1 MPAYLTGRY
10 EEHFWRFGIEA
21 GEAAVTLAKARRPS
35 KFSSRREMSHKIKII
50 VLTAVFMLSA
60 STVVFA
66 QPKATDQPPA
76 DNPSGSVAQ
85 PQGETGPIV
94 TKSGGAPA
102 SSPQGESPGG
112 MQSAPKGATEVIKTD
127 NGGVPEGTPKN

>member
-1 MPAYLTGRY
+1 M
-10 EEHFWRFGIEA
+10 
-21 GEAAVTLAKARRPS
+21 
-35 KFSSRREMSHKIKII
+35 SRKIKIT
-50 VLTAVFMLSA
+50 VLTAAFTLSA

-66 QPKATDQPPA
+66 QSKPTDQPPA

-94 TKSGGAPA
+94 TKPGGAPA

-112 MQSAPKGATEVIKTD
+112 MQSAPKGSSEVIKTD
-127 NGGVPEGTPKN
+127 NNGVPEGTPKH

>member
-1 MPAYLTGRY
+1 
-10 EEHFWRFGIEA
+10 
-21 GEAAVTLAKARRPS
+21 
-35 KFSSRREMSHKIKII
+35 MSQKMRIV

-60 STVVFA
+60 SVAFG
-66 QPKATDQPPA
+66 QSKPIDQPPA
-76 DNPSGSVAQ
+76 DNSSGSATQ

-112 MQSAPKGATEVIKTD
+112 MQSAPNGSTEVIKTD
-127 NGGVPEGTPKN
+127 KGGVPEGSPKN

>member
-1 MPAYLTGRY
+1 
-10 EEHFWRFGIEA
+10 
-21 GEAAVTLAKARRPS
+21 
-35 KFSSRREMSHKIKII
+35 
-50 VLTAVFMLSA
+50 MLSA
-60 STVVFA
+60 SAVVFA
-66 QPKATDQPPA
+66 QSQPIGQPPP
-76 DNPSGSVAQ
+76 DNPSGSFTQ

-112 MQSAPKGATEVIKTD
+112 MQSAPKGSTEGIKTD